1 MGGILLP
8 DRTSG
13 VSTGHNGCKSYGNLL
28 KQMFSLFVS
37 GLDKT
42 KATNSKA
49 MTFRGAGRH
58 GHVSNAQHYV

>member
-28 KQMFSLFVS
+28 RQMFSLSVS

-42 KATNSKA
+42 KATNSKG
-49 MTFRGAGRH
+49 MTFHGAGRR
-58 GHVSNAQHYV
+58 GHVSYAQHYV